1 MMRLS
6 NFKGKEV
13 TPEEL
18 YYIRRERTK
27 EPILEQKERTT
38 IVPTM
43 NILDENNE
51 IQEIEVPSAIHPLS
65 DVEYMGGNKID
76 KKEV

>member
-1 MMRLS
+1 MRLS

-27 EPILEQKERTT
+27 EPILEQKEKTT
-38 IVPTM
+38 LVPTM
-43 NILDENNE
+43 NILDKNNE
-51 IQEIEVPSAIHPLS
+51 IQQIEVASAIHPLS
-65 DVEYMGGNKID
+65 DVEYMGGNKTD
-76 KKEV
+76 KKEI